1 MTKLALRRWAGI
13 VGVAGA
19 GSLIAAFAA
28 PSAAIGAAG
37 THRAAHAPACHPAQL
52 AGSGGFL
59 GSFRTVCVVA
69 STVPGKGD
77 VNPYG
82 VAVVPKTVGDLVA
95 GDVLVSNFNDSK
107 NEQGTGSTIME
118 ISPSGSARVFAD
130 LAGQTKNRVGLTTA
144 LAVFRNGVVVVG
156 SLPTTDGT
164 SATATSGALYILNS
178 KGRLI
183 EPPLVGPHVD
193 GPWDLAFYDGG
204 GFGVLV
210 VTNVLH
216 GTVAANGAVVR
227 KGTVDR
233 FVLNFSKWPPHV
245 PQEVTIGSGFPER
258 TDPSALVVGPT
269 GVAIGSDGT
278 VYVADTVANRIAA
291 IPDGLFA
298 TGSDGTGTT
307 VTSGHFLN
315 APLGLTTVPG
325 GDLVSVNGG
334 NGRIVESTL
343 ARNQPEWPLIDNSG
357 SPPGAGALFGLAVQP
372 GNKGVYFVDD
382 ATNTLDIFK

>member
-1 MTKLALRRWAGI
+1 MTKLAMRRRAGI
-13 VGVAGA
+13 LGVVSA
-19 GSLIAAFAA
+19 GSLVAAFAIPPA
-28 PSAAIGAAG
+28 ASSASTTT
-37 THRAAHAPACHPAQL
+37 THRAACHPAQL

-69 STVPGKGD
+69 STVPGNGD

-82 VAVVPKTVGDLVA
+82 VAVVPATVGNLVA

-107 NEQGTGSTIME
+107 NLQGTGSTIME
-118 ISPSGSARVFAD
+118 ISPTGSARVFAD
-130 LAGQTKNRVGLTTA
+130 LAGQTKNRVGLTTG

-156 SLPTTDGT
+156 SLPTTNGSAST
-164 SATATSGALYILNS
+164 ATAGALYILNS
-178 KGRLI
+178 KGHLI
-183 EPPLVGPHVD
+183 EPPLTGPHVD
-193 GPWDLAFYDGG
+193 GPWDLAAYDGG

-216 GTVAANGAVVR
+216 GTAAARGAVV
-227 KGTVDR
+227 KQGTVDR
-233 FVLNFSKWPPHV
+233 FVLDFSKWPPHV
-245 PQEVTIGSGFPER
+245 PQELTIGSGFPER
-258 TDPSALVVGPT
+258 TDPAALVIGPT
-269 GVAIGSDGT
+269 GVAIGSGGT
-278 VYVADTVANRIAA
+278 VYVNDTLDNRIAA

-298 TGSDGTGTT
+298 SASDGTGTT

-334 NGRIVESTL
+334 NGRMVETTL
-343 ARNQPEWPLIDNSG
+343 SGAQPEWPLLDSSG

-372 GNKGVYFVDD
+372 GDKGVYFVDD